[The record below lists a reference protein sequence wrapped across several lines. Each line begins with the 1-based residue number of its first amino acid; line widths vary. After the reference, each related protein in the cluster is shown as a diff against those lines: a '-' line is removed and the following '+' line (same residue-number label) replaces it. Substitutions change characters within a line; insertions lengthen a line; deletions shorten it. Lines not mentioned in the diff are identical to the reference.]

1 MTPPRPTGGARSGD
15 RRPPRRRPRRD
26 DVALGPV
33 TGDEWSVPSPED
45 ESTLQRVEGPTAL
58 GSELSR
64 LLRRSGW
71 SERLAAAQL
80 TAHWHAIVGEELV
93 PHCEPVRLA
102 GRVLVVRA
110 ATPMWATQLRYLTLQ
125 LTERVEGVLGPG
137 TVKDVR
143 VVVGPL
149 EDRG

>member
-1 MTPPRPTGGARSGD
+1 
-15 RRPPRRRPRRD
+15 
-26 DVALGPV
+26 
-33 TGDEWSVPSPED
+33 VPSPED

-80 TAHWHAIVGEELV
+80 TAHWHDIVGADLV

-102 GRVLVVRA
+102 GRILVVRA
-110 ATPMWATQLRYLTLQ
+110 ATPTWATQLRYLTLQ
-125 LTERVEGVLGPG
+125 LTERVEAVLGPG

-143 VVVGPL
+143 IVVGPL